1 MAADCKSALLRVR
14 WFESSP
20 LHQCQL
26 FERGSYSGNT
36 LAFQAKARSSIL
48 LPRSI
53 FMDGAV
59 KIFEGKPGF
68 PLRPFGSVVEHSLGK
83 GEVAGPIPAMGTK
96 DGIPVGVDVWMWRMA
111 RTECLNQ

>member
-20 LHQCQL
+20 LHQRQNSEL
-26 FERGSYSGNT
+26 VAIWVSYPDSYVRGSYSGNT

-53 FMDGAV
+53 M
-59 KIFEGKPGF
+59 
-68 PLRPFGSVVEHSLGK
+68 
-83 GEVAGPIPAMGTK
+83 
-96 DGIPVGVDVWMWRMA
+96 VGVVRFLTGLVPFWLSGRALPW
-111 RTECLNQ
+111 